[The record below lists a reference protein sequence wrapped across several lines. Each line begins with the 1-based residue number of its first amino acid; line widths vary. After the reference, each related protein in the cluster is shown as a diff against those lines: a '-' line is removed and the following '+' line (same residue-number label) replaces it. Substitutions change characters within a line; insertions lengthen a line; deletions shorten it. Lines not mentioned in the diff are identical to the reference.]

1 MYQFINSRF
10 LSNRLSSPQCTNNRP
25 SFKLLNNFLF
35 YLFDGYFLVV
45 EFL

>member
-10 LSNRLSSPQCTNNRP
+10 PANSLPSPPCINNRP

-35 YLFDGYFLVV
+35 YLFDGHFLIV